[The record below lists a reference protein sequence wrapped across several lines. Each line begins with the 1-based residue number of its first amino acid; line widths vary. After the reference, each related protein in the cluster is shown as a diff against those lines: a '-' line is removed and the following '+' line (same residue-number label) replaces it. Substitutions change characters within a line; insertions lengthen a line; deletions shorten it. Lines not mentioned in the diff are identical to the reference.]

1 MNIDSLI
8 GSYFRHSNQRYLSF
22 TESASGTR
30 LPAPNPDH
38 EYLLYLHIPYC
49 VSLCPFCSFHRVKFE
64 KNSTQH
70 YFEALRREIEIV
82 TEAGYRFGEVYVG
95 GGTPT
100 VMPDELI
107 RTIDLIRELH
117 PVQRVSAETNP
128 SDLTDDILPGLR
140 DAEISR
146 LSVGVQSFDDELL
159 QEMQRFEKYGGGAQI
174 RQRLQHAKGVFDTLN
189 VDMIFN
195 FPHQSEELLRRDL
208 SILLDELAVD
218 QVSYY
223 PLMSAN
229 STRKSMSRTMGTV
242 DYSRERSLYEII
254 VSHMLANGY
263 ERSSAWCF
271 SRQPGMFDEY
281 IVEHEE
287 YVGLGSGAFSYLQG
301 SLFASTFSI
310 DHYLRLVEA
319 GGTGTVRHRDLS
331 QRDQMRY
338 YLLMQLF
345 GGSLNRL
352 AAEDRFDGKFQRTL
366 WPELT
371 ALVIMGAIRDTDGQL
386 FLTESGY
393 YLWVMMMREF
403 FTGVNNLREQMR
415 HNIVRENAILPMR

>member
-22 TESASGTR
+22 TESPAGTC
-30 LPAPNPDH
+30 LPAPNPDKA
-38 EYLLYLHIPYC
+38 YLLYLHIPYC
-49 VSLCPFCSFHRVKFE
+49 VSLCPFCSFHRVRFE
-64 KNSTQH
+64 EDPTQK
-70 YFEALRREIEIV
+70 YFDALRREIRLA
-82 TEAGYRFGEVYVG
+82 TDAGYRFCEVYVG

-107 RTIDLIRELH
+107 RTIDLLRELH
-117 PVQRVSAETNP
+117 PVQRISAETNP
-128 SDLTDDILPGLR
+128 SDLTADILPGLR
-140 DAEISR
+140 EAGISR

-159 QEMQRFEKYGGGAQI
+159 QEMQRFDKYGSGAQI
-174 RQRLQHAKGVFDTLN
+174 RDRLRQAQGVFDTLN

-195 FPHQSEELLRRDL
+195 FPHQTEKLLRDDL
-208 SILLDELAVD
+208 TILVDELGVD
-218 QVSYY
+218 QVSFY

-229 STRKSMSRTMGTV
+229 STKISMLRTVGSV
-242 DYSRERSLYEII
+242 DYSRERALYQVI
-254 VSHMLANGY
+254 VRHMLANGY
-263 ERSSAWCF
+263 KRSSAWCF

-310 DHYLRLVEA
+310 DHYLRLVED
-319 GGTGTVRHRDLS
+319 GKTGTVRCRDLS

-345 GGSLNRL
+345 GGSLDQV
-352 AAEDRFDGKFQRTL
+352 AADERFDGGFQRSM
-366 WPELT
+366 WPELA
-371 ALVIMGAIRDTDGQL
+371 ALRAMGAMRESGGMMT
-386 FLTESGY
+386 LTESGY

-403 FTGVNNLREQMR
+403 FTGVNNLREEMR
-415 HNIVRENAILPMR
+415 HNIVRENAILPTR